1 MGWGCIGAILGVGA
15 LGVDPD
21 ALGGD
26 GHALER
32 HLGAVGMRSAA
43 PRSGSHALG
52 VIPGPLGVTRT
63 QWAVCG
69 LYAQGVHLCALGV
82 NLYAR
87 GVRLCARGVHLC
99 AL

>member
-1 MGWGCIGAILGVGA
+1 M
-15 LGVDPD
+15 
-21 ALGGD
+21 
-26 GHALER
+26 

-52 VIPGPLGVTRT
+52 VNPGPLGVTRT

-69 LYAQGVHLCALGV
+69 LYAQGVRLCALGV
-82 NLYAR
+82 NLYAL